1 MLGRIH
7 VIAWTAFTAL
17 LALLLPLSLVL
28 GCVSGAFIGLATL
41 RHGAREGLY
50 VLLGALAGTGAVIWV
65 LSGSPVPALVL
76 AATLW
81 VPAWLMAAGLRMTAS
96 PGWVLAVAGGCASG
110 LVLMFRVVIEDP
122 TRWWLVRWETWLT
135 PPANGAAGSR
145 EGGAVQGPGDVVPE
159 LLQFLEGIAPYM
171 TGIVA
176 SAFLLVVLLTLFL
189 ARWGHALLDNPGGFG
204 EEFRALALP
213 RWFAHATGV
222 VAIVLM
228 VSSGGVKEAAA
239 EIAML
244 MLLLLMVH
252 GLAIVHGIVKL
263 LEAAR
268 GWLVLLYLVLLV
280 TPLSSF
286 LVLALAMAG
295 LSDSW
300 VGYRQRVHNR
310 IT

>member
-1 MLGRIH
+1 MNIFSY
-7 VIAWTAFTAL
+7 VIYEADKINLNAANACLKL
-17 LALLLPLSLVL
+17 LEDEKKDKFGILLSK
-28 GCVSGAFIGLATL
+28 
-41 RHGAREGLY
+41 
-50 VLLGALAGTGAVIWV
+50 
-65 LSGSPVPALVL
+65 
-76 AATLW
+76 
-81 VPAWLMAAGLRMTAS
+81 
-96 PGWVLAVAGGCASG
+96 
-110 LVLMFRVVIEDP
+110 
-122 TRWWLVRWETWLT
+122 
-135 PPANGAAGSR
+135 N
-145 EGGAVQGPGDVVPE
+145 
-159 LLQFLEGIAPYM
+159 LQNMPK
-171 TGIVA
+171 T
-176 SAFLLVVLLTLFL
+176 LVVLLTLFL

-252 GLAIVHGIVKL
+252 GLAIAHGIVKL

>member
-1 MLGRIH
+1 MQAFLARVMLGRIH

-135 PPANGAAGSR
+135 PPALG
-145 EGGAVQGPGDVVPE
+145 
-159 LLQFLEGIAPYM
+159 
-171 TGIVA
+171 
-176 SAFLLVVLLTLFL
+176 LT
-189 ARWGHALLDNPGGFG
+189 
-204 EEFRALALP
+204 
-213 RWFAHATGV
+213 
-222 VAIVLM
+222 
-228 VSSGGVKEAAA
+228 AAA
-239 EIAML
+239 ACCTAS
-244 MLLLLMVH
+244 VP
-252 GLAIVHGIVKL
+252 AN
-263 LEAAR
+263 
-268 GWLVLLYLVLLV
+268 
-280 TPLSSF
+280 PLSAPSTC
-286 LVLALAMAG
+286 G
-295 LSDSW
+295 LSDRS
-300 VGYRQRVHNR
+300 
-310 IT
+310 